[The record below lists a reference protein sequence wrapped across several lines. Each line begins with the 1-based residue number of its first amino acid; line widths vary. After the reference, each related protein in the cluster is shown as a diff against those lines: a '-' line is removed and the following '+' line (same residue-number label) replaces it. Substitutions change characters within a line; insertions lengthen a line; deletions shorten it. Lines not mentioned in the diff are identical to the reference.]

1 MKKSKLFLVIF
12 AVYFVLMFIYLT
24 GIGMGLGLPV
34 VNATPDVINEVIKV
48 SIFASIMT
56 FGLILL
62 GQKCWKLIKR

>member
-34 VNATPDVINEVIKV
+34 VNATPDVINDLWTYLTWAKV
-48 SIFASIMT
+48 LEAH
-56 FGLILL
+56 
-62 GQKCWKLIKR
+62 